1 MKEDNYIP
9 GTCNIGNEQLQK
21 RKQFALKCISVTLLC
36 ILFLQVFHLDKSW
49 RLPMFIPFTLSA
61 IGIQQVYY
69 KFCYLFGLKGYYGF
83 GEVGKAKSVEEEEYR
98 KRDRAKARKMII
110 SSVLIGLL
118 LTAVYYFLPA

>member
-1 MKEDNYIP
+1 M
-9 GTCNIGNEQLQK
+9 L
-21 RKQFALKCISVTLLC
+21 R
-36 ILFLQVFHLDKSW
+36 LF
-49 RLPMFIPFTLSA
+49 MFIPFTLTI
-61 IGIQQVYY
+61 IGAQQVIF

-118 LTAVYYFLPA
+118 LAAVYYFLPVCYL